1 MSGDVQAGPLP
12 LQGYRVLDFCWVW
25 AGPAMTHLL
34 ADLGAEVL
42 KVESRS
48 RLDGTRLG
56 RPIIGDASGDEGQA
70 PELQP
75 LNHGLNRNKLS
86 ITVNLSKD
94 EGRDLLRRIVPL
106 CDVVTDNFSAGVM
119 RRNGL
124 GYDALKELR
133 ADVIALSL
141 SGAGQDG
148 PLSDILTIAPTVSTL
163 AGLSYAIG
171 YPGED
176 PLGRLMPPYGD
187 TNGSLHGVFAIL
199 LALEH
204 RERTGEGQFI
214 DLSQWE
220 AAVCGLEE
228 PLLDYQLNGRVAR
241 SVGNAHPLMAPHG
254 NYRCAGDDRWVA
266 IAVASDDEWRRLG
279 AVIGEPWCAE
289 DRFAD
294 GYRRLANRAELD
306 ASLEAW
312 TSRRTPE
319 EVAYLLQSAGIA
331 AATVMTIEDQ
341 FLDEHF
347 RERQMHVEVEHPLVG
362 LEMLHGIPWRL
373 SRTPGAI
380 RTSGPLLGQHNEY
393 VFGSLLGMTAE
404 EIEHLVE
411 AEVLY

>member
-1 MSGDVQAGPLP
+1 MEAGVHQLP
-12 LQGYRVLDFCWVW
+12 LAGYRVLDFCWVW

-34 ADLGAEVL
+34 ADLGAEVI

-56 RPIIGDASGDEGQA
+56 RPIIGDGSGDEGQA

-86 ITVNLSKD
+86 ITVNLTKD
-94 EGRDLLRRIVPL
+94 EGRELIRRIVPL

-119 RRNGL
+119 QRNGL
-124 GYDALKELR
+124 GYVALRELR

-148 PLSDILTIAPTVSTL
+148 PLSDILTLAPTVSTL

-171 YPGED
+171 YPGEA

-187 TNGSLHGVFAIL
+187 TNGSLNGVFAIL

-204 RERTGEGQFI
+204 RERTGEGQFV

-220 AAVCGLEE
+220 AAICGLEQ
-228 PLLDYQLNGRVAR
+228 PMLDYQLNGRVAQ
-241 SVGNAHPLMAPHG
+241 SVGNLDPLIAPHG
-254 NYRCAGDDRWVA
+254 NYRCAGNDRWVA
-266 IAVASDDEWRRLG
+266 ISVSGPDEWR
-279 AVIGEPWCAE
+279 AFCTVVAEEWCRDE
-289 DRFAD
+289 RFAD
-294 GYRRLANRAELD
+294 GYRRVVNRQALDELV
-306 ASLEAW
+306 EAW
-312 TSRRTPE
+312 TSERTPE
-319 EVAYLLQSAGIA
+319 DVMYLLQSADVP

-341 FLDEHF
+341 FLDDHF

-362 LEMLHGIPWRL
+362 LEMVHGIPWRL

-393 VFGSLLGMTAE
+393 VFGELLGLSAD
-404 EIEHLVE
+404 EIRQLVE
-411 AEVLY
+411 SEVLY

>member
-1 MSGDVQAGPLP
+1 MEGAGVHPLP
-12 LQGYRVLDFCWVW
+12 LDGYRVLDFCWIW

-34 ADLGAEVL
+34 ADLGAEVI

-56 RPIIGDASGDEGQA
+56 RPIVGSGSGDAGEA

-86 ITVNLSKD
+86 ITVNLATD
-94 EGRDLLRRIVPL
+94 EGRSLIRRLVPL

-119 RRNGL
+119 TRNGL
-124 GYDALKELR
+124 GYPALKELR

-148 PLSDILTIAPTVSTL
+148 PLSDILTLAPTVSTL

-228 PLLDYQLNGRVAR
+228 ALLDYQLNGRIPR
-241 SVGNAHPLMAPHG
+241 SVGNADRVSAPHE
-254 NYRCAGDDRWVA
+254 NYRCAGEDRWVA
-266 IAVASDDEWRRLG
+266 ISVAADDEWRRLC
-279 AVIGEPWCAE
+279 AAIGEEWCLDE
-289 DRFAD
+289 RFGD
-294 GYRRLANRAELD
+294 GYRRLENRRELD
-306 ASLEAW
+306 ELIESW

-319 EVAYLLQSAGIA
+319 EVMHLLQEAGVA

-341 FLDEHF
+341 FLDDHF

-373 SRTPGAI
+373 SATPGTI
-380 RTSGPLLGQHNEY
+380 RSSGPLLGEHNQY
-393 VFGSLLGMTAE
+393 VFGDLLGLPADELTRLADE
-404 EIEHLVE
+404 EVI
-411 AEVLY
+411 Y

>member
-1 MSGDVQAGPLP
+1 VTVLP

-34 ADLGAEVL
+34 ADLGAEVI

-56 RPIIGDASGDEGQA
+56 RPIIGDLAGDEGQA

-94 EGRDLLRRIVPL
+94 EGRELIHRLVPQ

-119 RRNGL
+119 ERNGL
-124 GYDALKELR
+124 GYESLR
-133 ADVIALSL
+133 ALRSDVIALSL

-148 PLSDILTIAPTVSTL
+148 PLSDILTLAPTVSTL
-163 AGLSYAIG
+163 AGLSYTIG
-171 YPGED
+171 YPDED

-220 AAVCGLEE
+220 AAICGLEE
-228 PLLDYQLNGRVAR
+228 ALLDFQLTGRVAR
-241 SVGNAHPLMAPHG
+241 AVGNLDARMAPHN
-254 NYRCAGDDRWVA
+254 NYRCEGDDRWVS
-266 IAVASDDEWRRLG
+266 IAVGSDDEWRSFCS
-279 AVIGEPWCAE
+279 AIGEPEWCL
-289 DRFAD
+289 DPRFAD
-294 GYRRLANRAELD
+294 GYRRLAHRRELD
-306 ASLEAW
+306 ELIEAW
-312 TSRRTPE
+312 TQERAPE
-319 EVAYLLQSAGIA
+319 EVTALLQAAGVA
-331 AATVMTIEDQ
+331 ASTVMNIEDQ

-347 RERQMHVEVEHPLVG
+347 RERQMFVEVEHPIVG
-362 LEMLHGIPWRL
+362 LEMVHGVPWQL
-373 SRTPGAI
+373 SATPGSI

-393 VFGSLLGMTAE
+393 VFGELLGLSEAE
-404 EIEHLVE
+404 ISELVE
-411 AEVLY
+411 AEVIH